1 MEIIDN
7 TGVIYQITILI
18 IFVVALLFF
27 IFMYRYSV
35 ALRKS
40 IIEEEEAKRLLT
52 LNSFKLEKSVLENQK
67 LEATQRM
74 QHERNLRLEQEV
86 VLRNKELVT
95 STLLI
100 NRQKEILANIDKEAG
115 HFSNALPQAD
125 RNIIKSIKKIIRVNS
140 SMAHE
145 WEDFKLHFDKVHP
158 QFFQNLS
165 ERHPGLSQ
173 HEIRHCAYIKMGLA
187 TKEIARLMNINAT
200 SVQIARVRL
209 KKKLELDRETDLIS
223 YIMEY

>member
-86 VLRNKELVT
+86 VLRNNK
-95 STLLI
+95 
-100 NRQKEILANIDKEAG
+100 
-115 HFSNALPQAD
+115 
-125 RNIIKSIKKIIRVNS
+125 
-140 SMAHE
+140 
-145 WEDFKLHFDKVHP
+145 
-158 QFFQNLS
+158 
-165 ERHPGLSQ
+165 
-173 HEIRHCAYIKMGLA
+173 
-187 TKEIARLMNINAT
+187 
-200 SVQIARVRL
+200 
-209 KKKLELDRETDLIS
+209 
-223 YIMEY
+223 

>member
-1 MEIIDN
+1 MELVDN
-7 TGVIYQITILI
+7 TNIIYQYTILI
-18 IFVVALLFF
+18 IFGVALLFF

-40 IIEEEEAKRLLT
+40 ILEEEEAKRLLT
-52 LNSFKLEKSVLENQK
+52 SNSFKLEKSVLENQK
-67 LEATQRM
+67 LEATQKM
-74 QHERNLRLEQEV
+74 QRERNLRLEQEV

-100 NRQKEILANIDKEAG
+100 NKQKEILAIIEKETSQFSDSMQNTDRSVLKNIK
-115 HFSNALPQAD
+115 
-125 RNIIKSIKKIIRVNS
+125 RIIRTNS
-140 SMAHE
+140 SIANE

-158 QFFQNLS
+158 QFFKKLS
-165 ERHPGLSQ
+165 ERHHTLSQ

-209 KKKLELDRETDLIS
+209 KKKLELPREMDLIG
-223 YIMEY
+223 YILDL